1 MSTAFAIGCLTF
13 SLAMLGVA
21 VKAYMQAEVE
31 IDW

>member
-21 VKAYMQAEVE
+21 VKAWMDASVDV
-31 IDW
+31 DW